1 MNNTPPSSGDSTPPA
16 DISADVPDGAASI
29 PDRQA
34 LTLAPSEVEDDL
46 TPPDDA
52 SPKLKE
58 LRNRQRLA
66 FVELALGRTIACA
79 SARAGV
85 HRRTVHRWLREDEDF
100 MAALDAVRE
109 GTMQLVRRQL
119 LAAAPRA
126 AARVAEACDSSD
138 GKMALLLL
146 KHLGAFGD
154 GAAAAQDAQ
163 QRQEQDSKAYLNDMD
178 SDPMAREMREALD
191 TIPMDQTHRFADIIR
206 LGTAALKQ

>member
-1 MNNTPPSSGDSTPPA
+1 MNNTPHSSGDSSPVANVPA
-16 DISADVPDGAASI
+16 GAPDAAASTA
-29 PDRQA
+29 DLQA
-34 LTLAPSEVEDDL
+34 LTVAPSEVEDDL

-52 SPKLKE
+52 PPKLKE

-79 SARAGV
+79 SAAAGV
-85 HRRTVHRWLREDEDF
+85 HRRTLHRWLREDEDF

-126 AARVAEACDSSD
+126 AARVAEACDRGD

-146 KHLGAFGD
+146 KHLGAFAD
-154 GAAAAQDAQ
+154 GAAAQNAQ
-163 QRQEQDSKAYLNDMD
+163 QRQEQDSKANAADLGGD
-178 SDPMAREMREALD
+178 DPMASEMYKALD

>member
-1 MNNTPPSSGDSTPPA
+1 MP
-16 DISADVPDGAASI
+16 DVAASI
-29 PDRQA
+29 VDRQA

-66 FVELALGRTIACA
+66 FVELALGRTITCA
-79 SARAGV
+79 SAAAGV
-85 HRRTVHRWLREDEDF
+85 HRRTVHRWLREDEEF
-100 MAALDAVRE
+100 IAALDAVRE

-126 AARVAEACDSSD
+126 AARVAEVCDSGD

-154 GAAAAQDAQ
+154 GAAAQNAQ
-163 QRQEQDSKAYLNDMD
+163 QRQEQDSKAYDVD